1 MLFGLGYYNFGVGGG
16 SLYNAAYNAQDDDH
30 YRWHDLFRLQV
41 VTQGMTGYFYCVPGN
56 DLTED
61 DAIEYD
67 YLELVP
73 ESEFPDKAQAAKLP
87 LVRI

>member
-1 MLFGLGYYNFGVGGG
+1 
-16 SLYNAAYNAQDDDH
+16 
-30 YRWHDLFRLQV
+30 
-41 VTQGMTGYFYCVPGN
+41 MTGYFYCVPGN